1 MKKSDTNLK
10 FIIMRTI
17 KKISALFIIA
27 FVSAALAIF
36 LNNKFGD
43 VRNSQMMV
51 SEKTPVHLTTNI
63 PNQGVQ
69 AQLPDLTEAA
79 EKSVPAVVHIQV
91 KMHQEMDNFADN
103 PFFKFFFGPN
113 GPEGNTPFKYKQIP
127 QFAIAS
133 GSGVIIN
140 SDGYIV
146 TNNHVVDDAVNV
158 EVILNDNRKFTAK
171 VIGRDPNTDIA
182 LLKIEATN
190 LPYLPWGNSDELKLG
205 EWVLAVGNPFNL
217 NSTVT
222 AGIVSAKSRSIG
234 IVSGQMPLE
243 SFIQT
248 DAAVNPGNSGGAL
261 VNVKG
266 DLVGI
271 NTAIASQTGSYTG
284 YSFAIPATLAQKVV
298 IDLKKFGEVQR
309 AILGVVMQSVND
321 SIAKA
326 KKLDNV
332 EGAYVRS
339 TTEDGAARKAGIKE
353 GDIIVSINGNS
364 VKTGS
369 QLQEQIGEFSPGNE
383 ITVGYIRN
391 GELKNVKVVLRNM
404 KGDTSIVKE
413 PLSFLGAE
421 FEPLS
426 DQEKEKLQIND
437 GVKIAK
443 LKDGKLKDT
452 GVKTGFIITDIN
464 KVAIDSQSD
473 IESVIMHT
481 KSKQPLLFEGV
492 YPDGKYAYYVIKPE
506 S

>member
-1 MKKSDTNLK
+1 MKTV
-10 FIIMRTI
+10 
-17 KKISALFIIA
+17 KKISSVFIIA

-43 VRNSQMMV
+43 VPNHQIMV
-51 SEKTPVHLTTNI
+51 GEKTPVHLTN
-63 PNQGVQ
+63 NVSNEGLQV
-69 AQLPDLTEAA
+69 QLPDLTGAA
-79 EKSVPAVVHIQV
+79 EKSVSAVVHIEV
-91 KMHQEMDNFADN
+91 KMHEQMDNIADN
-103 PFFKFFFGPN
+103 PFYNFFFGPN
-113 GPEGNTPFKYKQIP
+113 GPEGNTPHRFKQQP
-127 QFAIAS
+127 QFAMAS
-133 GSGVIIN
+133 GSGVII
-140 SDGYIV
+140 SPDGYIV

-158 EVILNDNRKFTAK
+158 QVILNDNRKFTAK

-182 LLKIEATN
+182 LVKIDATN
-190 LPYLPWGNSDELKLG
+190 LPFLTWGNSDGLKLG

-261 VNVKG
+261 VNVNG

-271 NTAIASQTGSYTG
+271 NTAIASQTGSYSG
-284 YSFAIPATLAQKVV
+284 YSFAIPATIAQKVV
-298 IDLKKFGEVQR
+298 IDLKKYGEVQR
-309 AILGVVMQSVND
+309 AVLGVVMQSVND

-326 KKLDNV
+326 KKLENV

-339 TTEDGAARKAGIKE
+339 TTNDGAARKAGIKE
-353 GDIIVSINGNS
+353 GDVIVSINGNS

-369 QLQEQIGEFSPGNE
+369 QLQEQIGEYSPGDE
-383 ITVGYIRN
+383 VSVGYIRN
-391 GELKNVKVVLRNM
+391 GELKDVKVVLRNM

-413 PLSFLGAE
+413 PMSVLGAE
-421 FEPLS
+421 FAPLS
-426 DQEKEKLQIND
+426 DKEKAKLQID
-437 GVKIAK
+437 EGVKVEK
-443 LKDGKLKDT
+443 LTDGKLKDA

-464 KVAIDSQSD
+464 KVAVNSKND
-473 IESVIMHT
+473 IESAFMHT
-481 KSKQPLLFEGV
+481 NSKEPMLIEGV

-506 S
+506 N

>member
-1 MKKSDTNLK
+1 MK
-10 FIIMRTI
+10 TI
-17 KKISALFIIA
+17 KKITSVFIIA
-27 FVSAALAIF
+27 FVSAALAII

-43 VRNSQMMV
+43 VSANQLLIH
-51 SEKTPVHLTTNI
+51 EKTPVHLTSNVSNSGLQT
-63 PNQGVQ
+63 
-69 AQLPDLTEAA
+69 QLPDLTEAA
-79 EKSVPAVVHIQV
+79 EKSVPAVVHIDV
-91 KMHQEMDNFADN
+91 KMHEQMNEMADN
-103 PFFKFFFGPN
+103 PFFNFFFGPN
-113 GPEGNTPFKYKQIP
+113 GPQGNTPHRYKQQP
-127 QFAIAS
+127 QFAMAS
-133 GSGVIIN
+133 GSGVII
-140 SDGYIV
+140 SPDGYIV
-146 TNNHVVDDAVNV
+146 TNNHVVDGSVNV

-182 LLKIEATN
+182 LVKIDATN
-190 LPYLPWGNSDELKLG
+190 LPYLTWGNSDALKLG

-222 AGIVSAKSRSIG
+222 AGIISAKSRSIG
-234 IVSGQMPLE
+234 IISGQMPLE

-261 VNVKG
+261 VNTNG

-271 NTAIASQTGSYTG
+271 NAAIASQTGSYTG

-298 IDLKKFGEVQR
+298 IDLKKYGEVQR
-309 AILGVVMQSVND
+309 AVLGVVMQSVND

-326 KKLDNV
+326 KKLDTV

-339 TTEDGAARKAGIKE
+339 TTKEGAAQNAGIKE

-383 ITVGYIRN
+383 VTVGYIRN

-413 PLSFLGAE
+413 PMSVLGAE
-421 FEPLS
+421 FAPLA
-426 DQEKEKLQIND
+426 DKEKEKLQID
-437 GVKIAK
+437 EGVQVTK
-443 LKDGKLKDT
+443 LTDGKLKDA
-452 GVKTGFIITDIN
+452 GMKSGFIITDIN
-464 KVAIDSQSD
+464 KVAVASPND
-473 IESVIMHT
+473 IESVFMHT
-481 KSKQPLLFEGV
+481 NNKEPLLIEGE